1 MPPPLK
7 RRDIIVIGG
16 SAGAID
22 ALRALVARL
31 PADLAASIFVTI
43 HIPADFPSILPRIL
57 RSAGPLP
64 AIHPADKERT
74 RPGMIYVAPPDF
86 HLLVETGCVG
96 ISRGAR
102 ENRHR
107 PAIDPLF
114 RSAARAYRARVVGV
128 LLSGELDDGSAGLMA
143 IKMRRGL
150 TVVQDPAEAVSP
162 EMPSRAIQ
170 YSAPDHI
177 LRVDAIAEL
186 LIRVSSQSLL
196 VETQMLEPRM
206 SHELDD
212 EARQA
217 NLEDDSEKQKRG
229 NPSAFTCPECHGTL
243 WEMDEAG
250 LLRFRCRVGHA
261 YTANELRVAISASTE
276 DALWAA
282 MRTLE
287 ERASLLR
294 RLAPRSAQRLAA
306 QYREEAATF
315 DKHIDTI
322 RKILVENQEPEARE
336 REQTD
341 AA

>member
-1 MPPPLK
+1 MHPPPK
-7 RRDIIVIGG
+7 RRDIVVIGG
-16 SAGAID
+16 SAGAIK
-22 ALRALVARL
+22 ALRTLVARF
-31 PADLAASIFVTI
+31 PADLAASIFVAI
-43 HIPADFPSILPRIL
+43 HIPVDFPSILPKIL
-57 RSAGPLP
+57 DSSSYLQAM
-64 AIHPADKERT
+64 HPTDKQ
-74 RPGMIYVAPPDF
+74 PIQNGIIYVAPPDF
-86 HLLVETGCVG
+86 HLLVEKGCVG
-96 ISRGAR
+96 LSRGAR

-114 RSAARAYRARVVGV
+114 RSAARAYGTRVVGV

-177 LRVDAIAEL
+177 LSVDAIADL
-186 LIRVSSQSLL
+186 LIRVSSQPLS
-196 VETQMLEPRM
+196 VEAQMLEPGM
-206 SHELDD
+206 SNELDD

-217 NLEDDSEKQKRG
+217 NLEDESEKQKRG

-261 YTANELRVAISASTE
+261 YTADELRVAMSASTE

-287 ERASLLR
+287 EKASLLR
-294 RLAPRSAQRLAA
+294 RLAPRSAQRLAT
-306 QYREEAATF
+306 QYYEEAATF

-322 RKILVENQEPEARE
+322 RRILVENQGPEARE